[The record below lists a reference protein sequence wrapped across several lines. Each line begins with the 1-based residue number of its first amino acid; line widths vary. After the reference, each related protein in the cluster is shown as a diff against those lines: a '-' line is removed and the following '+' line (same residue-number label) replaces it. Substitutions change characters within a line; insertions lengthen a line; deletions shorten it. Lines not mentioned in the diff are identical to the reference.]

1 MAGVRKLGATKRETG
16 SSKPDEAGSSGAAET
31 MELSATHPVA
41 MARPQRFEPVRSPI
55 DHAHL
60 ARYTFGNRELE
71 REVLGLFAEQAP
83 TTLNWLKTS
92 TTPKSWR
99 DAAHTLK
106 GSARAV
112 GAFEVATAAEAAE
125 GLSQCPSEADKTE
138 AVARLERA
146 LETVRDYICRLDRA

>member
-1 MAGVRKLGATKRETG
+1 MAGVRKLGATKREAG
-16 SSKPDEAGSSGAAET
+16 SWKPDAEGGSGAVET
-31 MELSATHPVA
+31 MELSATHPVM
-41 MARPQRFEPVRSPI
+41 MARPQRSEPVRSPI

-60 ARYTFGNRELE
+60 SRYTFGNRELE
-71 REVLGLFAEQAP
+71 REVLDLFAEQAP
-83 TTLNWLKTS
+83 RTLAWLKAS
-92 TTPKSWR
+92 ATPKAWR

-125 GLSQCPSEADKTE
+125 GLSQCPSEADKAE

-146 LETVRDYICRLDRA
+146 LETVRDYICHLDRA